1 MFRELKLLKLI
12 YQYHIEESEVR
23 YEHVKGEVD
32 DLEKKFK
39 KVNEKVD
46 AEDDDRRRRLCSME
60 TPKKTKV
67 SFPRFRGKNF
77 EDLNEIKA
85 EVEDGFKTNQI
96 KKKEQV
102 QMLKKCLKENPVKLK
117 VKQKKDAILKLEEMP
132 DDKLRGKKDF
142 IA

>member
-1 MFRELKLLKLI
+1 M
-12 YQYHIEESEVR
+12 
-23 YEHVKGEVD
+23 
-32 DLEKKFK
+32 
-39 KVNEKVD
+39 
-46 AEDDDRRRRLCSME
+46 
-60 TPKKTKV
+60 
-67 SFPRFRGKNF
+67 
-77 EDLNEIKA
+77 NEIKV

-117 VKQKKDAILKLEEMP
+117 VEQKKDAILKLEEMP

>member
-39 KVNEKVD
+39 KFNEKVD

-60 TPKKTKV
+60 TPKK
-67 SFPRFRGKNF
+67 
-77 EDLNEIKA
+77 
-85 EVEDGFKTNQI
+85 
-96 KKKEQV
+96 
-102 QMLKKCLKENPVKLK
+102 C
-117 VKQKKDAILKLEEMP
+117 
-132 DDKLRGKKDF
+132 
-142 IA
+142 